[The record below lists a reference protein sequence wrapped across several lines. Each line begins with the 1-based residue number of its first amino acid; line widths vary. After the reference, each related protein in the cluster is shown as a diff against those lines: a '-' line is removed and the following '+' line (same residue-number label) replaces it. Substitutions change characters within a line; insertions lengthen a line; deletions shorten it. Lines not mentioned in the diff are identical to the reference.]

1 MYRYRGGFDWVMLML
16 RLVLGGAML
25 YGHGWSKVLR
35 IVKGNTANFGDP
47 IGLGP
52 ELSLY
57 MATFAEGLCST
68 LLILGLFTRLATL
81 PLIFTMLVA
90 IVIIH
95 WQDTFPKI
103 ELPLLYLV
111 GFLVIL
117 VLGPGIYSVDD
128 WRKSR
133 R

>member
-1 MYRYRGGFDWVMLML
+1 MYSYRGGFDWVMLAL
-16 RLVLGGAML
+16 RLVLGGAMI

-35 IVKGNTANFGDP
+35 VIKGNTATFRDP

-81 PLIFTMLVA
+81 PLMFTMLVA
-90 IVIIH
+90 IVFIH
-95 WQDTFPKI
+95 WQDPFPKI
-103 ELPLLYLV
+103 ELPLLYLA

-117 VLGPGIYSVDD
+117 VLGPGRYALDT
-128 WRKSR
+128 WRKSMV
-133 R
+133 